1 MKVIDFRFRPHTE
14 SIIKS
19 LVESPLFRDALIASG
34 LDLDAFMATA
44 KPLADIVTELHEA
57 GISQAVLVGRDA
69 ETTYG
74 YASNNEELKGFV
86 QADPKL
92 FKAFAGLDPHK
103 GMAAIKEL
111 TTRVEEDGFVGAAI
125 DPIYNKLPID
135 AAEFYPIYAK
145 CCELNVPIIITT
157 GPARFTQGTSCS
169 FAHPDQIDRVA
180 AFFPELKIVV
190 SHGAWP
196 YVNEMIGVA
205 YRNKNIYVEA
215 SEYEGHTMGE
225 YYIQAAKGLL
235 KDRFL
240 FASAHP
246 FVHYK
251 DAIKLY
257 EQFGFDDE
265 TLERVMYKNAAAL
278 LGDEA

>member
-44 KPLADIVTELHEA
+44 KPLADIVTELHEV

-111 TTRVEEDGFVGAAI
+111 ATRIEEDGFAGAAI

-145 CCELNVPIIITT
+145 CCELDVPIIITT
-157 GPARFTQGTSCS
+157 GRHVLPKA
-169 FAHPDQIDRVA
+169 
-180 AFFPELKIVV
+180 L
-190 SHGAWP
+190 
-196 YVNEMIGVA
+196 
-205 YRNKNIYVEA
+205 
-215 SEYEGHTMGE
+215 
-225 YYIQAAKGLL
+225 
-235 KDRFL
+235 
-240 FASAHP
+240 
-246 FVHYK
+246 
-251 DAIKLY
+251 
-257 EQFGFDDE
+257 
-265 TLERVMYKNAAAL
+265 AAAL
-278 LGDEA
+278 PIPIKLTALPHFSQSSKSSSATVHGHTLMK

>member
-14 SIIKS
+14 GIIRS
-19 LVESPLFRDALIASG
+19 LVESPIFRDALIASG
-34 LDLDAFMATA
+34 LDLDAFMASA
-44 KPLADIVTELHEA
+44 KPLDAIVEELHEA
-57 GISQAVLVGRDA
+57 GIDKAVLVGRDA

-74 YASNNEELKGFV
+74 YVPNNEELKGFV
-86 QADPKL
+86 EADPNL
-92 FKAFAGLDPHK
+92 FRAFAGLDPHK
-103 GMAAIKEL
+103 GMDAVKEL
-111 TTRVEEDGFVGAAI
+111 ESRVKNDGFAGAAL

-135 AAEFYPIYAK
+135 AVEFYPIYAK
-145 CCELNVPIIITT
+145 CCELDVPIIITT
-157 GPARFTQGTSCS
+157 GPARFTVGTTSS

-180 AFFPELKIVV
+180 AFFPELKIIV

-205 YRNKNIYVEA
+205 FRNKNVWVEA
-215 SEYEGHTMGE
+215 SEYERHTMGE

-251 DAIKLY
+251 DAIELY
-257 EQFGFDDE
+257 QNFGFDNE
-265 TLERVMYKNAAAL
+265 TLEKVMYGNAAAL
-278 LGDEA
+278 LGVE